1 MTTIGDFVMP
11 KSLINKIVVFSLLC
25 SLLVMTT
32 ACGEDESYSDT
43 NSSEVNQTTE
53 IRNGQVRL
61 NCSSSSPNDEVTT
74 TATVNGRE
82 YKCENGRTVRV
93 R

>member
-1 MTTIGDFVMP
+1 MP
-11 KSLINKIVVFSLLC
+11 KSLANKIVVFGLLC
-25 SLLVMTT
+25 SLLALATG
-32 ACGEDESYSDT
+32 CEGGSSSDT

-53 IRNGQVRL
+53 IRNGEVRL
-61 NCSSSSPNDEVTT
+61 NCSSSSPDDQVTT

>member
-1 MTTIGDFVMP
+1 MP
-11 KSLINKIVVFSLLC
+11 KSLANKIVVFGLLGSLLA
-25 SLLVMTT
+25 LTT
-32 ACGEDESYSDT
+32 GCGDESSSDT

-53 IRNGQVRL
+53 IRNGEVKL
-61 NCSSSSPNDEVTT
+61 NCSSNSPDDQVTT

-82 YKCENGRTVRV
+82 YKCENGRTTRV

>member
-1 MTTIGDFVMP
+1 MP
-11 KSLINKIVVFSLLC
+11 KYLFNKIIVPGLLF

-32 ACGEDESYSDT
+32 ACSKDESYSDS

-53 IRNGQVRL
+53 IRNGEVRM
-61 NCSSSSPNDEVTT
+61 NCSSSSPDNEVTT

-82 YKCENGRTVRV
+82 YKCENGRAVRV

>member
-1 MTTIGDFVMP
+1 MP
-11 KSLINKIVVFSLLC
+11 KSLANKIVVFGLLC

-32 ACGEDESYSDT
+32 ACEGESSSDT

-53 IRNGQVRL
+53 IRNGEVRL
-61 NCSSSSPNDEVTT
+61 NCSSSSPDDEVTT
-74 TATVNGRE
+74 TATVNGKQ

>member
-1 MTTIGDFVMP
+1 MP
-11 KSLINKIVVFSLLC
+11 KSLFKKIVVSGLLC
-25 SLLVMTT
+25 SLLLMTT
-32 ACGEDESYSDT
+32 ACSEDESYSDT

-53 IRNGQVRL
+53 IRNGQVKL
-61 NCSSSSPNDEVTT
+61 NCSSSSPDDEVTT

>member
-1 MTTIGDFVMP
+1 MP
-11 KSLINKIVVFSLLC
+11 KSLVNKIVVFGLLC

-32 ACGEDESYSDT
+32 ACQGESSSDT

-53 IRNGQVRL
+53 IRNGEVRL
-61 NCSSSSPNDEVTT
+61 NCSSSSPDDQVTT
-74 TATVNGRE
+74 TATVNGKQ